1 MESLREV
8 AVEMLHTREGAK
20 VNLQCVWKGTAK
32 VFVLFISPG
41 VYV

>member
-20 VNLQCVWKGTAK
+20 VNLHCLWKGTAK
-32 VFVLFISPG
+32 VQMKFPF
-41 VYV
+41 